1 MTRVSGVVVAIM
13 LAATLAGIDCALA
26 DPAEDGQEAAHF
38 LIFSGADLWRQG
50 NFLYGGTVWAPFAL
64 DADGPVVK
72 LITTRGF
79 YRYRSGALGNADVIG
94 TMNAVA
100 VMPGVH
106 FTRNGVT
113 VTIYAG
119 LDRQSHVLAPDDPDN
134 AARGNHVGVRGA
146 AELWFEP
153 TPRTMV
159 TGAATLTTIAAAY
172 ALRAAAGWR
181 LFDKVY
187 LGPETQLF
195 GADNYQQWRIG
206 LHLTGLTL
214 FKFELQ
220 GAVGYAAD
228 DDDHHGLYV
237 HLGVTRKH

>member
-1 MTRVSGVVVAIM
+1 MTRVGGVAVAIV
-13 LAATLAGIDCALA
+13 LAAALAGIDCALA
-26 DPAEDGQEAAHF
+26 DPAEDGQDAAHF

-79 YRYRSGALGNADVIG
+79 YRYRSGTLGNADVIG

-106 FTRNGVT
+106 FTRSGVT
-113 VTIYAG
+113 VTVYAG
-119 LDRQSHVLAPDDPDN
+119 LDRQSHALAPDDPGN
-134 AARGNHVGVRGA
+134 AARGTHLGVRGA
-146 AELWFEP
+146 AELWVEP
-153 TPRTMV
+153 TSRTMV
-159 TGAATLTTIAAAY
+159 TGALTMTTIASAY

-187 LGPETQLF
+187 LGPQAQFF
-195 GADNYQQWRIG
+195 GADNYRQWRLG
-206 LHLTGLTL
+206 LHLTGVTL
-214 FKFELQ
+214 LKFELQ
-220 GAVGYAAD
+220 AGLGYASD
-228 DDDHHGLYV
+228 DNGNGLFV
-237 HLGVTRKH
+237 QLGVTRKH